1 MAGKHFAKKKNNR
14 ILNGILLIIFVSM
27 FIYSLSTIIYWLKS
41 NNDLEKIEEEVISKV
56 TTINQEEVS
65 AEKGTISVDFESLEA
80 INEDIEAWIYIK
92 DTDINYP
99 VLQTSNNE
107 YYLKRDIYE
116 KYSSCGSIFFDC
128 NSKVDFSDDNTII
141 YGHNLKNKKMFA
153 DLSKIYKGE
162 LGDFIEIEIYT
173 KDAYKKYQVITAYM
187 EEPNLD
193 IVQRN
198 FNNNEM
204 EKYISNNIKKSKMK
218 FMYNLSEPSKLLTLV
233 TCDSTG
239 DKRIIVT
246 AIEI

>member
-1 MAGKHFAKKKNNR
+1 MAGKHFVKKKNNR
-14 ILNGILLIIFVSM
+14 ILNNILLIGFVAI

-56 TTINQEEVS
+56 TTINQAEEITKEGS
-65 AEKGTISVDFESLEA
+65 ISVDFESLEK
-80 INEDIEAWIYIK
+80 INEDIEGWIYIK
-92 DTDINYP
+92 NTDINYP
-99 VLQTSNNE
+99 VLQTTNNE
-107 YYLKRDIYE
+107 YYLKRDIYK

-153 DLSKIYKGE
+153 DLSKIYRGE
-162 LGDFIEIEIYT
+162 LGDSIEIEIYT

-193 IVQRN
+193 IIQRN
-198 FNNNEM
+198 FNNNEI

-218 FMYNLSEPSKLLTLV
+218 FKYNLSKTSKLLTLV

-239 DKRIIVT
+239 KDRIVVT
-246 AIEI
+246 ALEI

>member
-1 MAGKHFAKKKNNR
+1 MAGKHFEKKKKKRALNN
-14 ILNGILLIIFVSM
+14 ILLLIFIAM
-27 FIYSLSTIIYWLKS
+27 FIYSLATIIYWFKS

-56 TTINQEEVS
+56 TTIKEEEITENGS
-65 AEKGTISVDFESLEA
+65 ITVDFESLEK

-99 VLQTSNNE
+99 VLKAKDNE
-107 YYLKRDIYE
+107 YYLKRDIYK

-162 LGDFIEIEIYT
+162 LGDSIEIEIYT
-173 KDAYKKYQVITAYM
+173 KDSYKKYQVITAYM

-198 FNNNEM
+198 FKDEEM
-204 EKYISNNIKKSKMK
+204 EKYIFKNIKKSKMK
-218 FMYNLSEPSKLLTLV
+218 FKYDLPKINSLLTLV

-239 DKRIIVT
+239 KDRIVVT
-246 AIEI
+246 ALEM